1 MEKHKNWLAVI
12 LFGIVLSLSGT
23 AMVISGKINFNNFY
37 DVGHVEDVYI
47 EEQNIQLD
55 GEEEEILFQAK
66 ENEKKRNWLY
76 MKVSELPL
84 EGTVVRIR
92 FMKHGENV
100 YLIEIHLQNGSNWI
114 SMETGNYEYFGMSV
128 PDGGVKNFY
137 LEKMQLRENQLE
149 ISTVRAVISF
159 GLFMGIYL
167 VLYELIGRKVI
178 YKLNQK
184 ITYSPQEFLQRI
196 FLQVGDIGEFFYSR
210 IGEKNRH
217 RCRVGLL
224 CVVFFYM
231 QLISRY
237 SLYTKVQYVKY
248 HMYFCAV
255 VMILYAFLCWEH
267 STKMLDWNTQLAKYW
282 FLLWGIAAISEFIVP
297 KRFLFQG
304 IMMIFIMGFVYFM
317 VGNMRNPMDLVNE
330 IGTALKIWFWCNV
343 PLCILLSPY
352 AVERRYCGI
361 SKNPNIWAMD
371 MVFVMAVFLSSIL
384 KAWGGKRKKIFVL
397 FDICAVG
404 IVWDMTVKTGSTCGF
419 VPCIFVI
426 VFFVLEQFKHL
437 VRRKNKTKT
446 VIALTG
452 GIFVFILSMYVSDW
466 TLHSNILNKE
476 VIVGEIDMEEK
487 IQFTSPF
494 RYNVQAA
501 SVEKI
506 QENRVIKKLFKSRSI
521 SSFLTGRDYFWKKY
535 LRATNLWGHYFAPD
549 LWGKAHVAAHNGY
562 IAILYRYGI
571 LAVVPYIMMLVTY
584 CRELWRRRTNEPEY
598 ILVFMFALENL
609 LLLFIENVEFPFYY
623 ISWYCLYLPMGVFLK
638 KKLEN

>member
-100 YLIEIHLQNGSNWI
+100 YLIETHLQNGSNWI

-210 IGEKNRH
+210 IG
-217 RCRVGLL
+217 
-224 CVVFFYM
+224 
-231 QLISRY
+231 
-237 SLYTKVQYVKY
+237 
-248 HMYFCAV
+248 
-255 VMILYAFLCWEH
+255 
-267 STKMLDWNTQLAKYW
+267 
-282 FLLWGIAAISEFIVP
+282 
-297 KRFLFQG
+297 
-304 IMMIFIMGFVYFM
+304 
-317 VGNMRNPMDLVNE
+317 
-330 IGTALKIWFWCNV
+330 
-343 PLCILLSPY
+343 
-352 AVERRYCGI
+352 
-361 SKNPNIWAMD
+361 
-371 MVFVMAVFLSSIL
+371 
-384 KAWGGKRKKIFVL
+384 KKIDIGAEWGCYVL
-397 FDICAVG
+397 FFSIC
-404 IVWDMTVKTGSTCGF
+404 S
-419 VPCIFVI
+419 
-426 VFFVLEQFKHL
+426 
-437 VRRKNKTKT
+437 
-446 VIALTG
+446 
-452 GIFVFILSMYVSDW
+452 
-466 TLHSNILNKE
+466 
-476 VIVGEIDMEEK
+476 
-487 IQFTSPF
+487 
-494 RYNVQAA
+494 
-501 SVEKI
+501 
-506 QENRVIKKLFKSRSI
+506 
-521 SSFLTGRDYFWKKY
+521 
-535 LRATNLWGHYFAPD
+535 
-549 LWGKAHVAAHNGY
+549 
-562 IAILYRYGI
+562 
-571 LAVVPYIMMLVTY
+571 
-584 CRELWRRRTNEPEY
+584 
-598 ILVFMFALENL
+598 
-609 LLLFIENVEFPFYY
+609 
-623 ISWYCLYLPMGVFLK
+623 
-638 KKLEN
+638 